1 MSLMALC
8 AATAGKYAAKKDITI
23 MTDRPEKRRSEYAL
37 IQLLPNMMTI
47 AAICAGLSAIRFG
60 VQGNYTLAVQ
70 LILAAAILDGFDGR
84 LARILRSDSKM
95 GAELDSLADF
105 LNFGVASPLV
115 IYYWALQDMRGLGW
129 LAVLVFSVCCVVRLA
144 RFNVSTKSEE
154 KVAAKSIYFV
164 GVPSPAG
171 ALLAMLPM
179 FISFAFADAPVIPD
193 VLICIHMVVI
203 GLLMISHVPTWSLK
217 AVKIS
222 RENVKYFLVG
232 FAFAGAAVLIYAW
245 ITLVIL
251 CLGYAAMVAWGLVRR
266 KTPEDG
272 V

>member
-1 MSLMALC
+1 MHHP
-8 AATAGKYAAKKDITI
+8 
-23 MTDRPEKRRSEYAL
+23 PEKRKSEYAL

-144 RFNVSTKSEE
+144 RFNVSTKSEQ
-154 KVAAKSIYFV
+154 KVTAKSVYFE

-193 VLICIHMVVI
+193 ILICLHMGVI

-251 CLGYAAMVAWGLVRR
+251 CLGYAAMVAWGLVKK
-266 KTPEDG
+266 KTPETG
-272 V
+272 A

>member
-1 MSLMALC
+1 M
-8 AATAGKYAAKKDITI
+8 
-23 MTDRPEKRRSEYAL
+23 
-37 IQLLPNMMTI
+37 
-47 AAICAGLSAIRFG
+47 
-60 VQGNYTLAVQ
+60 
-70 LILAAAILDGFDGR
+70 
-84 LARILRSDSKM
+84 
-95 GAELDSLADF
+95 
-105 LNFGVASPLV
+105 
-115 IYYWALQDMRGLGW
+115 
-129 LAVLVFSVCCVVRLA
+129 
-144 RFNVSTKSEE
+144 
-154 KVAAKSIYFV
+154 
-164 GVPSPAG
+164 
-171 ALLAMLPM
+171 
-179 FISFAFADAPVIPD
+179 IPD